1 MVTHARRLVF
11 AVLLLPFLLV
21 SLLGDNTM
29 LAKTSDSRV
38 VVVLCTGVS
47 QVEMVWAEDGSLKPA
62 GDVPRKD
69 HDSSGPC
76 DWMMVT
82 QQAVNAE
89 SLDVPAFEPVP
100 LMNHLSIGQP
110 LHARRMAVLAPS
122 ARGPPLLA

>member
-1 MVTHARRLVF
+1 MVPPARCLVF
-11 AVLLLPFLLV
+11 AVLLLPFLLI
-21 SLLGDNTM
+21 SLLGDNMM
-29 LAKTSDSRV
+29 LAKASDSRV

-62 GDVPRKD
+62 EDVPQKD

-82 QQAVNAE
+82 QQAVTAE
-89 SLDVPAFEPVP
+89 PLDVLAFEPVP
-100 LMNHLSIGQP
+100 LMNRLSIGQP